1 MENVIIHELG
11 FLPPERLEPFGVC
24 PEGFSLSL
32 TGLNTPFGWDPG
44 GILETLLFIGWF
56 KVVRPSW
63 VKSAKLKTS
72 EGSRVQR
79 ECLG

>member
-32 TGLNTPFGWDPG
+32 TGLNTPFGWDPRD
-44 GILETLLFIGWF
+44 LTFHWL
-56 KVVRPSW
+56 V
-63 VKSAKLKTS
+63 
-72 EGSRVQR
+72 
-79 ECLG
+79 